1 MSPENY
7 QAIIPLIPSLKA
19 YKATYEQGTTV
30 PIYTKAPTFISIGYL
45 SITTS

>member
-7 QAIIPLIPSLKA
+7 QAIIPLIPSLNA
-19 YKATYEQGTTV
+19 YKATCERDTIV
-30 PIYTKAPTFISIGYL
+30 PIYTKAPVFIPNGYL